1 MTTQQKMSDLNG
13 TTRYL
18 STRALVTRLPGG
30 YKTPCLFCRERM
42 MPGSTVNRFAIIDG
56 KYVKI
61 YSLYEHLSCVDK
73 RVAGQV
79 GDDGITDEQIK
90 RVWDG
95 MEELEKRRHGDV

>member
-18 STRALVTRLPGG
+18 STRALVARLPKD
-30 YKTPCLFCRERM
+30 YKTPCLFCREKM

-56 KYVKI
+56 KAVKI
-61 YSLYEHLSCVDK
+61 YNLYAHLSCVDK
-73 RVAGQV
+73 RIAGQV
-79 GDDGITDEQIK
+79 GDDGITDEQIA

-95 MEELEKRRHGDV
+95 MEVLEKRRHGDV